1 MSLIKT
7 SKVGMESY
15 QGAVH
20 GRKGTFLPSCKL
32 GLCSTITHEVQKKFI
47 TEMFP
52 LNACKQGDNEKH
64 EKFLK

>member
-1 MSLIKT
+1 MPLIKT

-32 GLCSTITHEVQKKFI
+32 GLYSTIIHEVLKKKPI

-52 LNACKQGDNEKH
+52 LMHARKEVMRSMKI
-64 EKFLK
+64 F